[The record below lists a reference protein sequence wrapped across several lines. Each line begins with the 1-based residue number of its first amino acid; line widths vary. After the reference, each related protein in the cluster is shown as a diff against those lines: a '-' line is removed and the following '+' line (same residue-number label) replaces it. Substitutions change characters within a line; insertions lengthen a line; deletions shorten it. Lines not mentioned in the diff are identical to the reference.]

1 MTHID
6 RAPVQAS
13 HQQALHA
20 ASEPLG
26 CAPDEI
32 GDASLV
38 DVRKAA
44 AFEQATEMAAG
55 AQWRDPAA
63 VDTWASELQG
73 DREVV
78 VYCVHGHEVSR
89 TTALRL
95 LTTGINT
102 RFLLGGFEHW
112 KAQGKPTQPK
122 NTIA

>member
-6 RAPVQAS
+6 RTPVHAS
-13 HQQALHA
+13 HQQALNA

-32 GDASLV
+32 GDARLE
-38 DVRKAA
+38 DVRKKA

-55 AQWRDPAA
+55 AQWRDPAT
-63 VDTWASELQG
+63 VDTWVSELQG
-73 DREVV
+73 DHEVV

-95 LTTGINT
+95 LTKGINA
-102 RFLLGGFEHW
+102 RFLQGGFEHW
-112 KAQGKPTQPK
+112 KAQGRPTQPK